1 MSSIEGLGKCGVHRY
16 TKIRAMQGSG
26 PNFSGFFGPSVHHL
40 YGADMPVVAI
50 QDADDPRLSDYV
62 GLSDPDLRRRVEP
75 DGGFFIAESPL
86 VVEAL
91 IRSPRT
97 VRSVL
102 VTPTQFDAL
111 GPSLMSL
118 DAPVYVARPEVL
130 RRIVGFDL
138 HRGAVAAGDRWPLP
152 PVASVLTGARSVA
165 VLERIADHENL
176 GGLFRNAAAFGIDAV
191 LLDAECADPL
201 YRRCVRVSIGHVLS
215 VPWTR
220 LSALDDLRVHGF
232 TPLALTPSPDAQLLD
247 EIRWPER
254 TAFLIGTEGPGL
266 SKQWLAAADA
276 RVRIPIEPG
285 VDSLN
290 VATAAAIA
298 FYARRA

>member
-1 MSSIEGLGKCGVHRY
+1 M
-16 TKIRAMQGSG
+16 
-26 PNFSGFFGPSVHHL
+26 HHL

-50 QDADDPRLSDYV
+50 EDADDPRLSDYV

-75 DGGFFIAESPL
+75 DGGFFVAESPH

-102 VTPTQFDAL
+102 VTPTQFGAL
-111 GPSLMSL
+111 DDLLASL

-130 RRIVGFDL
+130 RRVVGFDL
-138 HRGAVAAGDRWPLP
+138 HRGAVAAGARWPLP
-152 PVASVLTGARSVA
+152 PVAAVLAGARSVA
-165 VLERIADHENL
+165 VLERITDHENL

-191 LLDAECADPL
+191 LLDRESADPL
-201 YRRCVRVSIGHVLS
+201 YRRCVRVSIGHVLT

-220 LSALDDLRVHGF
+220 LDSLAELRTHGF
-232 TPLALTPSPDAQLLD
+232 TQLALTPSPTAQPLD
-247 EIRWPER
+247 EVAWPER
-254 TAFLIGTEGPGL
+254 TAFLLGTEGPGL
-266 SKQWLAAADA
+266 SDAWLAAADA
-276 RVRIPIEPG
+276 HVRIPMAPG

-298 FYARRA
+298 FHARARTSSNEDAGSGGATDHF

>member
-1 MSSIEGLGKCGVHRY
+1 
-16 TKIRAMQGSG
+16 
-26 PNFSGFFGPSVHHL
+26 
-40 YGADMPVVAI
+40 MPVVAI
-50 QDADDPRLSDYV
+50 ENADDPRLSDYV

-75 DGGFFIAESPL
+75 EGGFFVAESPH

-111 GPSLMSL
+111 GRLLASL

-130 RRIVGFDL
+130 RRVVGFDL
-138 HRGAVAAGDRWPLP
+138 HRGAVASGDRWPLP
-152 PVASVLTGARSVA
+152 SVASVLAGAQSVA
-165 VLERIADHENL
+165 VLERITDHENL

-191 LLDAECADPL
+191 LLDGECADPL
-201 YRRCVRVSIGHVLS
+201 YRRCVRVSIGHVLT

-220 LSALDDLRVHGF
+220 LDSLDDLRANGF
-232 TPLALTPSPDAQLLD
+232 TPLALTPSPAAQPLA
-247 EIRWPER
+247 EMRWPER

-266 SKQWLAAADA
+266 SETWLAAADV
-276 RVRIPIEPG
+276 RVRIPMEPG

-298 FYARRA
+298 FYALREWRA